1 MAEKWYKKNECAG
14 KFWLDLSVLLVSV
27 LPAFLLRI
35 VIFFVTAFYYVI
47 SKESRAH
54 IKEFYVNLNIFT
66 GCNKPYMVY
75 KNFYYFGVAI
85 CDKIAAYK
93 DKIPYDSLTIENKES
108 FYNELLHKPK
118 GQVLLMSHF
127 GNVEVA
133 KALSGRFKN
142 LRVVAF
148 VYQKNAQHFL
158 NMIEKI
164 SQKKIERIFV
174 DDINIEKILALQS
187 IVDSGG
193 HIGIMG
199 DRVDINGKNI
209 AIDFLGKPCSFPL
222 GAFYIASVLKCEMS
236 SLWCEKINGTYHVSL
251 EKIGE
256 HIERKSLEQYV
267 KKYVQ
272 SLEKHVVNNPTQW
285 FSFYDFWRQND

>member
-1 MAEKWYKKNECAG
+1 MVEKWYKKSECAG
-14 KFWLDLSVLLVSV
+14 KFWLDLSVYLVSV
-27 LPAFLLRI
+27 LPTFLLRI
-35 VIFFVTAFYYVI
+35 VIFFVTVFYYVV
-47 SKESRAH
+47 SKNNRLH
-54 IKEFYVNLNIFT
+54 IKEFYINLNTFL
-66 GCNKPYMVY
+66 GYNRRYMVY
-75 KNFYYFGVAI
+75 KNFYHFGVAI

-93 DKIPYDSLTIENKES
+93 NKIPYNSLLIDNKEY
-108 FYNELLHKPK
+108 FYDELLNKQK
-118 GQVLLMSHF
+118 GQVLLMSYF

-133 KALSGRFKN
+133 KALSNKFEK

-148 VYQKNAQHFL
+148 VYQKNSQHFL

-174 DDINIEKILALQS
+174 DDIDMEKILALQNV
-187 IVDSGG
+187 VDSGG

-209 AIDFLGKPCSFPL
+209 TIDFLGKSCSFPL
-222 GAFYIASVLKCEMS
+222 GAFYIASILKCEMS
-236 SLWCEKINGTYHVSL
+236 SLWCEKINGAYHICL

-256 HIERKSLEQYV
+256 NIERKSLEKYV
-267 KKYVQ
+267 KKYVH
-272 SLEKHVVNNPTQW
+272 SLEKHVANNPTQW